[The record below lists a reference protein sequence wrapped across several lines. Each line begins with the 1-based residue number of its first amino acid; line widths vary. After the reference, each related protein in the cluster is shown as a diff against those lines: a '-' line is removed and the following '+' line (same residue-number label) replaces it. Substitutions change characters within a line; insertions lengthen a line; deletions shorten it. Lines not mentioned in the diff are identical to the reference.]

1 MGNGNCK
8 NCNKCKCDNCDVG
21 DKNLTNNIIDKKL
34 EIIKND
40 SYESFESEINKDN
53 VEENN
58 ENKAVQVSKN
68 IENEKNTTNNNQE
81 IITDNKKDK
90 EKIEIDNN
98 NSINVNE
105 KNDTINNINIIYND
119 KDKDKDKENKK
130 EEHDENNINNN
141 TNDKKL
147 KSNEKNKIND
157 DQVKK
162 VKKNDILENINQNFV
177 SYKKLDFLDANEE
190 EKKSIEEKHKIIKT
204 RNNIEEFEIINNDLV
219 YISNK
224 NKNIEDN
231 IDIEYNVDSHLKANG
246 DNTIDTKDI
255 KEENKNIFNA
265 NKYIKIYNIIPKNK
279 ISKLDD
285 NAIVCNSILEK
296 IIKIP
301 SKNKIV
307 YNERFCV
314 LTKKTFSYYKS
325 KESYL
330 NLSKPLLLIDLK
342 NIKKVE
348 RTILDD
354 SSYYFGLICNIN
366 DDTKMFI
373 DKINTFINIGENNTE
388 EFLLGFRSKNK
399 DLIIKWIVI
408 LNYLVENNQ
417 INNQ

>member
-8 NCNKCKCDNCDVG
+8 KCNKCKCDNCDVG
-21 DKNLTNNIIDKKL
+21 DKNLANNFIDKKL

-40 SYESFESEINKDN
+40 SYESFESVINKDN
-53 VEENN
+53 PEENN
-58 ENKAVQVSKN
+58 ENKTIQVSKN
-68 IENEKNTTNNNQE
+68 LENEKNTTNNNQE

-90 EKIEIDNN
+90 EKLEIDNN
-98 NSINVNE
+98 NSININE

-119 KDKDKDKENKK
+119 KDKDKDKEN
-130 EEHDENNINNN
+130 DENNINNN
-141 TNDKKL
+141 ANKNKL
-147 KSNEKNKIND
+147 KYDEKENFD
-157 DQVKK
+157 DEQVKK
-162 VKKNDILENINQNFV
+162 KKKNDILEDINKNFK
-177 SYKKLDFLDANEE
+177 SYEKLDFIDVNEE
-190 EKKSIEEKHKIIKT
+190 EKENLETKNKINKT

-231 IDIEYNVDSHLKANG
+231 IDIEYNVDSHLKANC
-246 DNTIDTKDI
+246 DNTIDTKEN
-255 KEENKNIFNA
+255 KEENKNIFIT
-265 NKYIKIYNIIPKNK
+265 NKYINIYNIIPKNK

-348 RTILDD
+348 QTILDD

-417 INNQ
+417 IKNQ

>member
-8 NCNKCKCDNCDVG
+8 KCNKCKCNNCDVG
-21 DKNLTNNIIDKKL
+21 DKNLTNNLIDKKL

-53 VEENN
+53 AEENN
-58 ENKAVQVSKN
+58 ENKTVQVSKN

-90 EKIEIDNN
+90 DKLEQDNN
-98 NSINVNE
+98 NSININE

-119 KDKDKDKENKK
+119 KDKEKNKENKK
-130 EEHDENNINNN
+130 EENDENNINSNANN
-141 TNDKKL
+141 NKL
-147 KSNEKNKIND
+147 ISDEKENLND

-162 VKKNDILENINQNFV
+162 VKKNDILENINKNFI
-177 SYKKLDFLDANEE
+177 SYKKLDFVDVNEE
-190 EKKSIEEKHKIIKT
+190 EKENIKEKNKINKT

-231 IDIEYNVDSHLKANG
+231 IDIEYNVDSHLKANC
-246 DNTIDTKDI
+246 DNTIDTKEN
-255 KEENKNIFNA
+255 KEENKNIFNP
-265 NKYIKIYNIIPKNK
+265 NKYINIYKIIPKNK

-285 NAIVCNSILEK
+285 DAIICNSILEK

-301 SKNKIV
+301 SKNKII

-314 LTKKTFSYYKS
+314 LTKKTFAYYKS

-348 RTILDD
+348 QTILDD
-354 SSYYFGLICNIN
+354 TSYYFGLICNIN
-366 DDTKMFI
+366 DDTKMYI
-373 DKINTFINIGENNTE
+373 DKINTFINIGENNME

-408 LNYLVENNQ
+408 LNYLVENYE
-417 INNQ
+417 NNQ

>member
-8 NCNKCKCDNCDVG
+8 KCNKCKCDNCDMG
-21 DKNLTNNIIDKKL
+21 DKNLTNNLIDKKL

-40 SYESFESEINKDN
+40 SYESFESVINKDN
-53 VEENN
+53 PEENN
-58 ENKAVQVSKN
+58 ENKTIQVSKN
-68 IENEKNTTNNNQE
+68 LENEKNTTNNNQE

-90 EKIEIDNN
+90 EKLEIDNN
-98 NSINVNE
+98 NSININE

-119 KDKDKDKENKK
+119 KDKDKDKEN
-130 EEHDENNINNN
+130 DENNINNN
-141 TNDKKL
+141 ANKNKL
-147 KSNEKNKIND
+147 KYDEKENMD
-157 DQVKK
+157 DEQVKK
-162 VKKNDILENINQNFV
+162 KKKNDILEDINKNFK
-177 SYKKLDFLDANEE
+177 SYEKLDFIDVNEE
-190 EKKSIEEKHKIIKT
+190 EKENLETKNKINKT

-231 IDIEYNVDSHLKANG
+231 IDIEYNVDSHLKANC
-246 DNTIDTKDI
+246 DNTIDTKEN
-255 KEENKNIFNA
+255 KEENKNIFIT
-265 NKYIKIYNIIPKNK
+265 NKYINIYNIIPKNK

-314 LTKKTFSYYKS
+314 LTKKTFS
-325 KESYL
+325 
-330 NLSKPLLLIDLK
+330 LSKPLLLIDLK

-348 RTILDD
+348 QTILDD

-373 DKINTFINIGENNTE
+373 DKINTFINIGENNAE

-399 DLIIKWIVI
+399 DLIIKWIII

>member
-1 MGNGNCK
+1 M
-8 NCNKCKCDNCDVG
+8 G
-21 DKNLTNNIIDKKL
+21 DKNLTNNLIDKKL

-40 SYESFESEINKDN
+40 SYESFESVINKDN
-53 VEENN
+53 PEENN
-58 ENKAVQVSKN
+58 ENKTIQVSKN
-68 IENEKNTTNNNQE
+68 LENEKNTTNNNQE

-90 EKIEIDNN
+90 EKLEIDNN
-98 NSINVNE
+98 NSININE

-119 KDKDKDKENKK
+119 KDKDKDKEN
-130 EEHDENNINNN
+130 DENNINNN
-141 TNDKKL
+141 ANKNKL
-147 KSNEKNKIND
+147 KYDEKENMD
-157 DQVKK
+157 DEQVKK
-162 VKKNDILENINQNFV
+162 KKKNDILEDINKNFK
-177 SYKKLDFLDANEE
+177 SYEKLDFIDVNEE
-190 EKKSIEEKHKIIKT
+190 EKENLETKNKINKT

-231 IDIEYNVDSHLKANG
+231 IDIEYNVDSHLKANC
-246 DNTIDTKDI
+246 DNTIDTKEN
-255 KEENKNIFNA
+255 KEENKNIFIK
-265 NKYIKIYNIIPKNK
+265 NKYINIYNIIPKNK

-348 RTILDD
+348 QTILDD

-373 DKINTFINIGENNTE
+373 DKINTFINIGENNAE

-399 DLIIKWIVI
+399 DLIIKWIII

>member
-8 NCNKCKCDNCDVG
+8 KCNKCKCDNCDMG
-21 DKNLTNNIIDKKL
+21 DKNLTNNLIDKKL

-53 VEENN
+53 PEENN
-58 ENKAVQVSKN
+58 ENKVVQVSKN

-90 EKIEIDNN
+90 EKLEIDNS

-119 KDKDKDKENKK
+119 KDKDKDKDIENKK
-130 EEHDENNINNN
+130 EENYENNINNN
-141 TNDKKL
+141 SNNN
-147 KSNEKNKIND
+147 NEKENMNEK
-157 DQVKK
+157 QLKK
-162 VKKNDILENINQNFV
+162 KKKNDILENINKNFE
-177 SYKKLDFLDANEE
+177 SYKKLDFDVNEDEKENME
-190 EKKSIEEKHKIIKT
+190 EKNKIIKT
-204 RNNIEEFEIINNDLV
+204 RNNLEEFEIINNDLV

-231 IDIEYNVDSHLKANG
+231 IDIEYNVDTHLKANC
-246 DNTIDTKDI
+246 DNTIDTKEN
-255 KEENKNIFNA
+255 KEENKNIVNA
-265 NKYIKIYNIIPKNK
+265 NKCINIYNIIPKNK
-279 ISKLDD
+279 ILNLDD
-285 NAIVCNSILEK
+285 NAIVCNGILEK

-330 NLSKPLLLIDLK
+330 NLNKPLLLIDLK

-348 RTILDD
+348 QTILDD
-354 SSYYFGLICNIN
+354 TSYYFGLICNIN

-417 INNQ
+417 IKNQ

>member
-1 MGNGNCK
+1 M
-8 NCNKCKCDNCDVG
+8 G
-21 DKNLTNNIIDKKL
+21 DKNLTNNLIDKKL

-40 SYESFESEINKDN
+40 SYESFESVINKDN
-53 VEENN
+53 PEENN
-58 ENKAVQVSKN
+58 ENKTIQVSKN
-68 IENEKNTTNNNQE
+68 LENEKNTTNNNQE

-90 EKIEIDNN
+90 EKLEIDNN
-98 NSINVNE
+98 NSININE

-119 KDKDKDKENKK
+119 KDKDKDKDKENKN
-130 EEHDENNINNN
+130 DENNINNN
-141 TNDKKL
+141 ANKNKL
-147 KSNEKNKIND
+147 KYDEKENMD
-157 DQVKK
+157 DEQVKK
-162 VKKNDILENINQNFV
+162 KKKNDILEDINKNFK
-177 SYKKLDFLDANEE
+177 SYEKLDFIDVNEE
-190 EKKSIEEKHKIIKT
+190 EKENLETKNKINKT

-231 IDIEYNVDSHLKANG
+231 IDIEYNVDGHLKANG
-246 DNTIDTKDI
+246 DNTIDTKEN
-255 KEENKNIFNA
+255 KEENKNIFIT
-265 NKYIKIYNIIPKNK
+265 NKYINIYNIIPKNK

-348 RTILDD
+348 QTILDD

>member
-8 NCNKCKCDNCDVG
+8 KCNKCKCNNCDVG
-21 DKNLTNNIIDKKL
+21 DKNLTNNLIDKKL

-53 VEENN
+53 AEENN
-58 ENKAVQVSKN
+58 ENKTVQVSKN

-90 EKIEIDNN
+90 DKLEQDNN
-98 NSINVNE
+98 NSININE

-119 KDKDKDKENKK
+119 KDKEKNKENKK
-130 EEHDENNINNN
+130 EENDENNINSNANN
-141 TNDKKL
+141 NKL
-147 KSNEKNKIND
+147 ISDEKENLND

-162 VKKNDILENINQNFV
+162 VKKNDILENINKNFI
-177 SYKKLDFLDANEE
+177 SYKKLDFVDVNEE
-190 EKKSIEEKHKIIKT
+190 EKENIEEKNKISKT

-231 IDIEYNVDSHLKANG
+231 IDIEYNVDSHLKANC
-246 DNTIDTKDI
+246 DNTIDTKEN
-255 KEENKNIFNA
+255 KEENKNILNP
-265 NKYIKIYNIIPKNK
+265 NKYINIYKIIPKNK

-285 NAIVCNSILEK
+285 DAIVCNSILEK

-301 SKNKIV
+301 SKNKII

-314 LTKKTFSYYKS
+314 LTKKTFAYYKS

-348 RTILDD
+348 QTILDD
-354 SSYYFGLICNIN
+354 TSYYFGLICNIN
-366 DDTKMFI
+366 DDTKMYI
-373 DKINTFINIGENNTE
+373 DKINTFINIGENNME

-408 LNYLVENNQ
+408 LNYLVENYE
-417 INNQ
+417 NNQ

>member
-8 NCNKCKCDNCDVG
+8 KCNKCKCDNCDMG
-21 DKNLTNNIIDKKL
+21 DKNLTNNLIDKKL

-40 SYESFESEINKDN
+40 SYESFESVINKDN
-53 VEENN
+53 PEENN
-58 ENKAVQVSKN
+58 ENKTIQVSKN
-68 IENEKNTTNNNQE
+68 LENEKNTTNNNQE

-90 EKIEIDNN
+90 EKLEIDNN
-98 NSINVNE
+98 NSININE

-119 KDKDKDKENKK
+119 KDKDKDKEN
-130 EEHDENNINNN
+130 DENNINNN
-141 TNDKKL
+141 ANKNKL
-147 KSNEKNKIND
+147 KYDEKENMD
-157 DQVKK
+157 DEQVKK
-162 VKKNDILENINQNFV
+162 KKKNDILEDINKNFK
-177 SYKKLDFLDANEE
+177 SYEKLDFIDVNEE
-190 EKKSIEEKHKIIKT
+190 EKENLETKNKINKT

-231 IDIEYNVDSHLKANG
+231 IDIEYNVDSHFKANC
-246 DNTIDTKDI
+246 DNTIDTKEN
-255 KEENKNIFNA
+255 KEENKNIFIT
-265 NKYIKIYNIIPKNK
+265 NKYINIYNIIPKNK

-348 RTILDD
+348 QTILDD

-373 DKINTFINIGENNTE
+373 DKINTFINIGENNAE

-399 DLIIKWIVI
+399 DLIIKWIII

>member
-8 NCNKCKCDNCDVG
+8 KWNKCKCDNCDMG
-21 DKNLTNNIIDKKL
+21 DKNLTNNLIDKKL

-53 VEENN
+53 PEENN
-58 ENKAVQVSKN
+58 ENKAIQVSKN

-90 EKIEIDNN
+90 EKLEIDNN

-105 KNDTINNINIIYND
+105 KNDTINIINIIYND
-119 KDKDKDKENKK
+119 KDKDKGKDIENKK
-130 EEHDENNINNN
+130 EENYENNINNN
-141 TNDKKL
+141 SNNN
-147 KSNEKNKIND
+147 NEKENMND
-157 DQVKK
+157 DQLKK
-162 VKKNDILENINQNFV
+162 KKKNDILENINKNFE
-177 SYKKLDFLDANEE
+177 SYKKLDFDVNEDEKENME
-190 EKKSIEEKHKIIKT
+190 EKNKISKT
-204 RNNIEEFEIINNDLV
+204 RNNLEEFEIINNDLV

-231 IDIEYNVDSHLKANG
+231 IDIEYNVDTHLKDNC
-246 DNTIDTKDI
+246 DNTIDTKEN
-255 KEENKNIFNA
+255 KEENKNVVNA
-265 NKYIKIYNIIPKNK
+265 NKCINIYNIIPKNK
-279 ISKLDD
+279 ILNLDD

-330 NLSKPLLLIDLK
+330 NLNKPLLLIDLK

-348 RTILDD
+348 QTILDD
-354 SSYYFGLICNIN
+354 TSYYFGLICNIN

-417 INNQ
+417 IKNQ

>member
-8 NCNKCKCDNCDVG
+8 KCNKCKCDNCDMG
-21 DKNLTNNIIDKKL
+21 DKNLTNNLIDKKM

-40 SYESFESEINKDN
+40 SYESFESEIHKDN
-53 VEENN
+53 AEENN
-58 ENKAVQVSKN
+58 ENKAIQVSKN

-90 EKIEIDNN
+90 EKLEIDNN
-98 NSINVNE
+98 NSININE

-119 KDKDKDKENKK
+119 KDKNKENKK
-130 EEHDENNINNN
+130 EENDENNINNN
-141 TNDKKL
+141 TKNNEL
-147 KSNEKNKIND
+147 KSDEKNNMND
-157 DQVKK
+157 EQVKK
-162 VKKNDILENINQNFV
+162 LKKNDILEDINQNFV

-190 EKKSIEEKHKIIKT
+190 EKEKFEEKNKINKT

-231 IDIEYNVDSHLKANG
+231 IDIEYNVDNHLKANY
-246 DNTIDTKDI
+246 DNSIDTKEN

-330 NLSKPLLLIDLK
+330 NLNKPLLLIDLK

-348 RTILDD
+348 QTILDD
-354 SSYYFGLICNIN
+354 TSYYFGLICNIN

-408 LNYLVENNQ
+408 LNYLVENNH
-417 INNQ
+417 INSQ

>member
-1 MGNGNCK
+1 M
-8 NCNKCKCDNCDVG
+8 G
-21 DKNLTNNIIDKKL
+21 DKNLTNNLIDKKL

-40 SYESFESEINKDN
+40 SYESFESVINKDN
-53 VEENN
+53 PEENN
-58 ENKAVQVSKN
+58 ENKTIQVSKN
-68 IENEKNTTNNNQE
+68 LENEKNTTNNNQE

-90 EKIEIDNN
+90 EKLEIDNN
-98 NSINVNE
+98 NSININE
-105 KNDTINNINIIYND
+105 KNDTINNINIIYNE
-119 KDKDKDKENKK
+119 KDKDKDKEN
-130 EEHDENNINNN
+130 DENNINNN
-141 TNDKKL
+141 ANKNKL
-147 KSNEKNKIND
+147 KYDEKENMD
-157 DQVKK
+157 DEQVKK
-162 VKKNDILENINQNFV
+162 KKKNDILEDINKNFK
-177 SYKKLDFLDANEE
+177 SYEKLDFIDVNEE
-190 EKKSIEEKHKIIKT
+190 EKENLETKNKINKT

-231 IDIEYNVDSHLKANG
+231 IDIEYNVDSHLKANC
-246 DNTIDTKDI
+246 DNTIDTKEN
-255 KEENKNIFNA
+255 KEENKNIFNT
-265 NKYIKIYNIIPKNK
+265 NKYINIYNIIPKNK

-348 RTILDD
+348 QTILDD

-373 DKINTFINIGENNTE
+373 DKINTFINIGENNAE

-399 DLIIKWIVI
+399 DLIIKWIII

>member
-1 MGNGNCK
+1 M
-8 NCNKCKCDNCDVG
+8 G
-21 DKNLTNNIIDKKL
+21 DKNLTNNLIDKKL

-40 SYESFESEINKDN
+40 SYESFESVINKDN
-53 VEENN
+53 PEENN
-58 ENKAVQVSKN
+58 ENKTIQVSKN
-68 IENEKNTTNNNQE
+68 LENEKNTTNNNQE

-90 EKIEIDNN
+90 EKLEIDNN
-98 NSINVNE
+98 NSININE

-119 KDKDKDKENKK
+119 KDKDKDKEN
-130 EEHDENNINNN
+130 DENNINNN
-141 TNDKKL
+141 ANNNKL
-147 KSNEKNKIND
+147 KHDEKENMD
-157 DQVKK
+157 DEQVKK
-162 VKKNDILENINQNFV
+162 KKKNDILEDINKNFK
-177 SYKKLDFLDANEE
+177 SYEKLDFIDVNEE
-190 EKKSIEEKHKIIKT
+190 EKENLETKNKINKT

-231 IDIEYNVDSHLKANG
+231 IDIEYNVDSHLKANC
-246 DNTIDTKDI
+246 DNTIDTKEN
-255 KEENKNIFNA
+255 KEENKNIFIT
-265 NKYIKIYNIIPKNK
+265 NKYINIYNIIPKNK

-348 RTILDD
+348 QTILDD

-373 DKINTFINIGENNTE
+373 DKINTFINIGENNAE

-399 DLIIKWIVI
+399 DLIIKWIII

>member
-8 NCNKCKCDNCDVG
+8 KCNKCKCDNCDMG
-21 DKNLTNNIIDKKL
+21 DKNLTNNLIDKKL

-40 SYESFESEINKDN
+40 SYESFESVINKDN
-53 VEENN
+53 PEENN
-58 ENKAVQVSKN
+58 ENKTIQVSKN
-68 IENEKNTTNNNQE
+68 LENEKNTTNNNQE

-90 EKIEIDNN
+90 EKLEIDNN

-119 KDKDKDKENKK
+119 KDKDKDKEN
-130 EEHDENNINNN
+130 DENNINNN
-141 TNDKKL
+141 ANKNKL
-147 KSNEKNKIND
+147 KYDEKENMD
-157 DQVKK
+157 DEQVKK
-162 VKKNDILENINQNFV
+162 KKKNDILEDINKNFK
-177 SYKKLDFLDANEE
+177 SYEKLDFIDVNEE
-190 EKKSIEEKHKIIKT
+190 EKENLETKNKINKT

-231 IDIEYNVDSHLKANG
+231 IDIEYNVDSHLKANC
-246 DNTIDTKDI
+246 DNTIDTKEN
-255 KEENKNIFNA
+255 KEENKNIFIT
-265 NKYIKIYNIIPKNK
+265 NKYINIYNIIPKNK

-330 NLSKPLLLIDLK
+330 NLSRPLLLIDLK

-348 RTILDD
+348 QTILDD

-373 DKINTFINIGENNTE
+373 DKINTFINIGENNAE

-399 DLIIKWIVI
+399 DLIIKWIII

>member
-8 NCNKCKCDNCDVG
+8 KCNKCKCDNCDMG
-21 DKNLTNNIIDKKL
+21 DKNLTNNLIDKKL

-40 SYESFESEINKDN
+40 SYESFESVINKDN
-53 VEENN
+53 PEENN
-58 ENKAVQVSKN
+58 ENKTIQVSKN
-68 IENEKNTTNNNQE
+68 LENEKNTTNNNQE

-90 EKIEIDNN
+90 EKLEIDNN
-98 NSINVNE
+98 NSININE

-119 KDKDKDKENKK
+119 KDKDKDKEN
-130 EEHDENNINNN
+130 DENNINNN
-141 TNDKKL
+141 ANNNKL
-147 KSNEKNKIND
+147 KHDEKENMD
-157 DQVKK
+157 DEQVKK
-162 VKKNDILENINQNFV
+162 KKKNDILEDINKNFK
-177 SYKKLDFLDANEE
+177 SYEKLDFIDVNEE
-190 EKKSIEEKHKIIKT
+190 EKENLETKNKINKT

-231 IDIEYNVDSHLKANG
+231 IDIEYNVDSHLKANC
-246 DNTIDTKDI
+246 DNTIDTKEN
-255 KEENKNIFNA
+255 KEENKNIFIT
-265 NKYIKIYNIIPKNK
+265 NKYINIYNIIPKNK

-348 RTILDD
+348 QTILDD

-366 DDTKMFI
+366 DDTKMLI
-373 DKINTFINIGENNTE
+373 DKINTFINIGENNAE

-399 DLIIKWIVI
+399 DLIIKWIII

>member
-8 NCNKCKCDNCDVG
+8 KCNKCKCDNCDMG
-21 DKNLTNNIIDKKL
+21 DKNLTNNLIDKKL

-40 SYESFESEINKDN
+40 SYESFESVINKDN
-53 VEENN
+53 PEENN
-58 ENKAVQVSKN
+58 ENKTIQVSKN
-68 IENEKNTTNNNQE
+68 LENEKNTTNNNQE

-90 EKIEIDNN
+90 EKLEIDNN
-98 NSINVNE
+98 NSININE

-119 KDKDKDKENKK
+119 KDKDKDKEN
-130 EEHDENNINNN
+130 DENNINNN
-141 TNDKKL
+141 ANKNKL
-147 KSNEKNKIND
+147 KYDEKENMD
-157 DQVKK
+157 DEQVKK
-162 VKKNDILENINQNFV
+162 KKKNDILEDINKNFK
-177 SYKKLDFLDANEE
+177 SYEKLDFIDVNEE
-190 EKKSIEEKHKIIKT
+190 EKENLETKNKINKT

-231 IDIEYNVDSHLKANG
+231 IDIEYNVDSHLKANC
-246 DNTIDTKDI
+246 DNTIDTKEN
-255 KEENKNIFNA
+255 KEENKNIFIT
-265 NKYIKIYNIIPKNK
+265 NKYINIYNIIPKNK

-348 RTILDD
+348 QTILDD

-373 DKINTFINIGENNTE
+373 DKINTFINIGENNAE

-399 DLIIKWIVI
+399 DLIIKWIII

>member
-1 MGNGNCK
+1 M
-8 NCNKCKCDNCDVG
+8 G
-21 DKNLTNNIIDKKL
+21 DKNLTNNLIDKKL

-40 SYESFESEINKDN
+40 SYESFESVINKDN
-53 VEENN
+53 PEENN
-58 ENKAVQVSKN
+58 ENKTIQVSKN
-68 IENEKNTTNNNQE
+68 LENEKNTTNNNQE

-90 EKIEIDNN
+90 EKLEIDNN
-98 NSINVNE
+98 NSININE

-119 KDKDKDKENKK
+119 KDKDKDKEN
-130 EEHDENNINNN
+130 DENNINNN
-141 TNDKKL
+141 ANNNKL
-147 KSNEKNKIND
+147 KHDEKENMD
-157 DQVKK
+157 DEQVKK
-162 VKKNDILENINQNFV
+162 KKKNDILEDINKNFK
-177 SYKKLDFLDANEE
+177 SYEKLDFIDVNEE
-190 EKKSIEEKHKIIKT
+190 EKENLETKNKINKT

-231 IDIEYNVDSHLKANG
+231 IDIEYNVDSHLKANC
-246 DNTIDTKDI
+246 DNTIDTKEN
-255 KEENKNIFNA
+255 KEENKNIFIT
-265 NKYIKIYNIIPKNK
+265 NKYINIYNIIPKNK

-314 LTKKTFSYYKS
+314 LTKKTFSDYKS

-348 RTILDD
+348 QTILDD

-373 DKINTFINIGENNTE
+373 DKINTFINIGENNAE

-399 DLIIKWIVI
+399 DLIIKWIII

>member
-8 NCNKCKCDNCDVG
+8 KCNKCKCDNCDMG
-21 DKNLTNNIIDKKL
+21 DKNLTNNLIDKKL

-40 SYESFESEINKDN
+40 SYESFESVINKDN
-53 VEENN
+53 PEENN
-58 ENKAVQVSKN
+58 ENKTIQVSKN
-68 IENEKNTTNNNQE
+68 LENEKNTTNNNQE

-90 EKIEIDNN
+90 EKLEIDNN
-98 NSINVNE
+98 NSININE

-119 KDKDKDKENKK
+119 KDKDKDKEN
-130 EEHDENNINNN
+130 DENNINNN
-141 TNDKKL
+141 ANKNKL
-147 KSNEKNKIND
+147 KYDEKENMD
-157 DQVKK
+157 DQQVKK
-162 VKKNDILENINQNFV
+162 KKKNDILEDINKNFK
-177 SYKKLDFLDANEE
+177 SYEKLDFIDVNEE
-190 EKKSIEEKHKIIKT
+190 EKENLETKNKINKT

-231 IDIEYNVDSHLKANG
+231 IDIEYNVDSHLKANC
-246 DNTIDTKDI
+246 DNTIDTKEN
-255 KEENKNIFNA
+255 KEENKNIFNT
-265 NKYIKIYNIIPKNK
+265 NKYINIYNIIPKNK

-348 RTILDD
+348 QTILDD

-373 DKINTFINIGENNTE
+373 DKINTFINIGENNAE

-399 DLIIKWIVI
+399 DLIIKWIII

>member
-1 MGNGNCK
+1 MD
-8 NCNKCKCDNCDVG
+8 DN
-21 DKNLTNNIIDKKL
+21 NLTNNLINKKM

-40 SYESFESEINKDN
+40 SYESFESEIHKDN
-53 VEENN
+53 AEENN
-58 ENKAVQVSKN
+58 ENKAIQVSKN

-90 EKIEIDNN
+90 EKLEIDNN
-98 NSINVNE
+98 NSININE

-119 KDKDKDKENKK
+119 KDKNKENKK
-130 EEHDENNINNN
+130 EENDENNINNN
-141 TNDKKL
+141 TKNNEL
-147 KSNEKNKIND
+147 KSDEKNNMND
-157 DQVKK
+157 EQVKK
-162 VKKNDILENINQNFV
+162 LKKNDILEDINQNFV

-190 EKKSIEEKHKIIKT
+190 EKEKFEEKNKINKT

-231 IDIEYNVDSHLKANG
+231 IDIEYNVDNHLKANY
-246 DNTIDTKDI
+246 DNSIDTKEN

-330 NLSKPLLLIDLK
+330 NLNKPLLLIDLK

-348 RTILDD
+348 QTILDD
-354 SSYYFGLICNIN
+354 TSYYFGLICNIN

-399 DLIIKWIVI
+399 DLIIKWIII

>member
-8 NCNKCKCDNCDVG
+8 KCNKCKCDNCDMG
-21 DKNLTNNIIDKKL
+21 DKNLTNNLIDKKL

-40 SYESFESEINKDN
+40 SYESFESVINKDN
-53 VEENN
+53 PEENN
-58 ENKAVQVSKN
+58 ENKTIQVSKN
-68 IENEKNTTNNNQE
+68 LENEKNTTNNNQE

-90 EKIEIDNN
+90 EKLEIDNN
-98 NSINVNE
+98 NSININE

-119 KDKDKDKENKK
+119 KDKDKDKEN
-130 EEHDENNINNN
+130 DENNINNN
-141 TNDKKL
+141 ANKNKL
-147 KSNEKNKIND
+147 KYDEKENMD
-157 DQVKK
+157 DEQVKK
-162 VKKNDILENINQNFV
+162 KKKNDILEDINKNFK
-177 SYKKLDFLDANEE
+177 SYEKLDFIDVNEE
-190 EKKSIEEKHKIIKT
+190 EKENLETKNKINKT

-231 IDIEYNVDSHLKANG
+231 IDIEYNVDSHLKANC
-246 DNTIDTKDI
+246 DNTIDTKEN
-255 KEENKNIFNA
+255 KEENKNIFIT
-265 NKYIKIYNIIPKNK
+265 NKYINIYNIIPKNK

-348 RTILDD
+348 QTILDD

-373 DKINTFINIGENNTE
+373 DKINTFINIGENNAE

-408 LNYLVENNQ
+408 LNYLVENNH
-417 INNQ
+417 INSQ

>member
-8 NCNKCKCDNCDVG
+8 KCNKCKCDNCDMA
-21 DKNLTNNIIDKKL
+21 DNNLTNNLIDKKL

-40 SYESFESEINKDN
+40 SYESFESVINKDN
-53 VEENN
+53 PEENN
-58 ENKAVQVSKN
+58 ENKTIQVSKN
-68 IENEKNTTNNNQE
+68 LENEKNTTNNNQE

-90 EKIEIDNN
+90 EKLEIDNN
-98 NSINVNE
+98 NSININE

-119 KDKDKDKENKK
+119 KDKDKDKEN
-130 EEHDENNINNN
+130 DENNINNN
-141 TNDKKL
+141 ANKNKL
-147 KSNEKNKIND
+147 KYDEKENMD
-157 DQVKK
+157 DEQVKK
-162 VKKNDILENINQNFV
+162 KKKNDILEDINKNFK
-177 SYKKLDFLDANEE
+177 SYEKLDFIDVNEE
-190 EKKSIEEKHKIIKT
+190 EKENLETKNKINKT

-231 IDIEYNVDSHLKANG
+231 IDIEYNVDSHLKANC
-246 DNTIDTKDI
+246 DNTIDTKEN
-255 KEENKNIFNA
+255 KEENKNIFIT
-265 NKYIKIYNIIPKNK
+265 NKYINIYNIIPKNK

-348 RTILDD
+348 QTILDD

-373 DKINTFINIGENNTE
+373 DKINTFINIGENNAE

-399 DLIIKWIVI
+399 DLIIKWIII

>member
-1 MGNGNCK
+1 M
-8 NCNKCKCDNCDVG
+8 
-21 DKNLTNNIIDKKL
+21 
-34 EIIKND
+34 ND
-40 SYESFESEINKDN
+40 E
-53 VEENN
+53 
-58 ENKAVQVSKN
+58 
-68 IENEKNTTNNNQE
+68 
-81 IITDNKKDK
+81 
-90 EKIEIDNN
+90 
-98 NSINVNE
+98 
-105 KNDTINNINIIYND
+105 
-119 KDKDKDKENKK
+119 
-130 EEHDENNINNN
+130 
-141 TNDKKL
+141 
-147 KSNEKNKIND
+147 
-157 DQVKK
+157 QVKK
-162 VKKNDILENINQNFV
+162 LKKNDILEDINQNFV

-190 EKKSIEEKHKIIKT
+190 EKEKFEEKNKINKT

-231 IDIEYNVDSHLKANG
+231 IDIEYNVDSHLKANC
-246 DNTIDTKDI
+246 DNTIDTKEN
-255 KEENKNIFNA
+255 KEENKNIFIT
-265 NKYIKIYNIIPKNK
+265 NKYINIYNIIPKNK

-348 RTILDD
+348 QTILDD

-373 DKINTFINIGENNTE
+373 DKINTFINIGENNAE

-399 DLIIKWIVI
+399 DLIIKWIII
-408 LNYLVENNQ
+408 LNYLVENNH
-417 INNQ
+417 INSQ

>member
-1 MGNGNCK
+1 M
-8 NCNKCKCDNCDVG
+8 G
-21 DKNLTNNIIDKKL
+21 DKNLTNNLIDKKL

-40 SYESFESEINKDN
+40 SYESFESVINKDN
-53 VEENN
+53 PEENN
-58 ENKAVQVSKN
+58 ENKTIQVSKN
-68 IENEKNTTNNNQE
+68 LENEKNTTNNNQE

-90 EKIEIDNN
+90 EKLEIDNN
-98 NSINVNE
+98 NSININE

-119 KDKDKDKENKK
+119 KDKDKDKEN
-130 EEHDENNINNN
+130 DENNINNN
-141 TNDKKL
+141 ANKNKL
-147 KSNEKNKIND
+147 KYDEKENMD
-157 DQVKK
+157 DEQVKK
-162 VKKNDILENINQNFV
+162 KKKNDILEDINKNFK
-177 SYKKLDFLDANEE
+177 SYEKLDFIDVNEE
-190 EKKSIEEKHKIIKT
+190 EKENLETKNKINKT

-231 IDIEYNVDSHLKANG
+231 IDIEYNVDSHLKANC
-246 DNTIDTKDI
+246 DNTIDTKEN
-255 KEENKNIFNA
+255 KEENKNIFIT
-265 NKYIKIYNIIPKNK
+265 NKYINIYNIIPKNK

-348 RTILDD
+348 QTILDD
-354 SSYYFGLICNIN
+354 TSYYFGLICNIN

-408 LNYLVENNQ
+408 LNYLVESNQ
-417 INNQ
+417 IKNQ

>member
-1 MGNGNCK
+1 M
-8 NCNKCKCDNCDVG
+8 G
-21 DKNLTNNIIDKKL
+21 DKNLTNNLIDKKL

-40 SYESFESEINKDN
+40 SYESFESVINKDN
-53 VEENN
+53 PEENN
-58 ENKAVQVSKN
+58 ENKTIQVSKN
-68 IENEKNTTNNNQE
+68 LENEKNTTNNNQE

-90 EKIEIDNN
+90 EKLEIDNN
-98 NSINVNE
+98 NSININE

-119 KDKDKDKENKK
+119 KDKDKDKEN
-130 EEHDENNINNN
+130 DENNINNN
-141 TNDKKL
+141 ANNNKL
-147 KSNEKNKIND
+147 KHDEKENMD
-157 DQVKK
+157 DEQVKK
-162 VKKNDILENINQNFV
+162 KKKNDILEDINKNFK
-177 SYKKLDFLDANEE
+177 SYEKLDFIDVNEE
-190 EKKSIEEKHKIIKT
+190 EKENLEAKSKINKT

-231 IDIEYNVDSHLKANG
+231 IDIEYNVDSHLKANC
-246 DNTIDTKDI
+246 DNTIDTKEN
-255 KEENKNIFNA
+255 KEENKNIFIT
-265 NKYIKIYNIIPKNK
+265 NKYINIYNIIPKNK

-348 RTILDD
+348 QTILDD

-373 DKINTFINIGENNTE
+373 DKINTFINIGENNAE

-399 DLIIKWIVI
+399 DLIIKWIII

>member
-8 NCNKCKCDNCDVG
+8 KCNKCKCNNCDVG
-21 DKNLTNNIIDKKL
+21 DKNLTNNLIDKKL

-53 VEENN
+53 AEENN
-58 ENKAVQVSKN
+58 ENKTVQVSKN

-90 EKIEIDNN
+90 DKLEKDNN
-98 NSINVNE
+98 NSININE

-119 KDKDKDKENKK
+119 KDKEKNKENKK
-130 EEHDENNINNN
+130 EENDQNNINSNANN
-141 TNDKKL
+141 NKL
-147 KSNEKNKIND
+147 ISDEKENLND

-162 VKKNDILENINQNFV
+162 VKKNDILENINKNFI
-177 SYKKLDFLDANEE
+177 SYKKLDFVDVNEE
-190 EKKSIEEKHKIIKT
+190 EKENIEEKNKISKT

-231 IDIEYNVDSHLKANG
+231 IDIEYNVDSHLKANC
-246 DNTIDTKDI
+246 DNTIDTKEN
-255 KEENKNIFNA
+255 KEENKNILNP
-265 NKYIKIYNIIPKNK
+265 NKYINIYKIIPKNK

-285 NAIVCNSILEK
+285 DAIICNSILEK

-301 SKNKIV
+301 SKNKII

-314 LTKKTFSYYKS
+314 LTKKTFAYYKS

-348 RTILDD
+348 QTILDD
-354 SSYYFGLICNIN
+354 TSYYFGLICNIN
-366 DDTKMFI
+366 DDTKMYI
-373 DKINTFINIGENNTE
+373 DKINTFINIGENNME

-408 LNYLVENNQ
+408 LNYLVENYE
-417 INNQ
+417 NNQ

>member
-8 NCNKCKCDNCDVG
+8 KCNKCKCNNCDVG
-21 DKNLTNNIIDKKL
+21 DKNLTNNLIDKKL

-53 VEENN
+53 AEENN
-58 ENKAVQVSKN
+58 ENKTVQVSKN

-90 EKIEIDNN
+90 DKLEQDNN
-98 NSINVNE
+98 NSININE

-119 KDKDKDKENKK
+119 KDKEKNKENKK
-130 EEHDENNINNN
+130 EENDENNINSNANN
-141 TNDKKL
+141 NKL
-147 KSNEKNKIND
+147 ISDEKENLND

-162 VKKNDILENINQNFV
+162 VKKNDILENINKNFI
-177 SYKKLDFLDANEE
+177 SYKKLDFVDVNEE
-190 EKKSIEEKHKIIKT
+190 EKENIEEKNKISKT

-231 IDIEYNVDSHLKANG
+231 IDIEYNVDSHLKANC
-246 DNTIDTKDI
+246 DNTIDTKEN
-255 KEENKNIFNA
+255 KEENKNILNP
-265 NKYIKIYNIIPKNK
+265 NKYINIYRIIPKNK

-285 NAIVCNSILEK
+285 DAIICNSILEK

-301 SKNKIV
+301 SKNKII

-314 LTKKTFSYYKS
+314 LTKKTFAYYKS

-348 RTILDD
+348 QTILDD
-354 SSYYFGLICNIN
+354 TSYYFGLICNIN
-366 DDTKMFI
+366 DDTKMYI
-373 DKINTFINIGENNTE
+373 DKINTFINIGENNME

-408 LNYLVENNQ
+408 LNYLVENYE
-417 INNQ
+417 NNQ

>member
-1 MGNGNCK
+1 M
-8 NCNKCKCDNCDVG
+8 G
-21 DKNLTNNIIDKKL
+21 DKNLTNNLIDKKL

-40 SYESFESEINKDN
+40 SYESFESVINKDN
-53 VEENN
+53 PEENN
-58 ENKAVQVSKN
+58 ENKTIQVSKN
-68 IENEKNTTNNNQE
+68 LENEKNTTNNNQE

-90 EKIEIDNN
+90 EKLEIDNN
-98 NSINVNE
+98 NSININE

-119 KDKDKDKENKK
+119 KDKDKDKEN
-130 EEHDENNINNN
+130 DENNINNN
-141 TNDKKL
+141 ANNNKL
-147 KSNEKNKIND
+147 KHDEKENMD
-157 DQVKK
+157 DEQVKK
-162 VKKNDILENINQNFV
+162 KKKNDILEDINKNFK
-177 SYKKLDFLDANEE
+177 SYEKLDFIDVNEE
-190 EKKSIEEKHKIIKT
+190 EKENLETKNKINKT

-231 IDIEYNVDSHLKANG
+231 IDIEYNVDSHLKANC
-246 DNTIDTKDI
+246 DNTIDTKEN
-255 KEENKNIFNA
+255 KEENKNIFNT
-265 NKYIKIYNIIPKNK
+265 NKYINIYNIIPKNK

-285 NAIVCNSILEK
+285 HAIVCNSILEK

-348 RTILDD
+348 QTILDD

-373 DKINTFINIGENNTE
+373 DKINTFINIGENNAE

-399 DLIIKWIVI
+399 DLIIKWIII

>member
-8 NCNKCKCDNCDVG
+8 KCNKCKCDHCDVG
-21 DKNLTNNIIDKKL
+21 DKNLTNNFIDKKL

-81 IITDNKKDK
+81 IFTDNKKDK

-141 TNDKKL
+141 TNNKKL
-147 KSNEKNKIND
+147 KSNEKNKMND
-157 DQVKK
+157 DHVKK

-177 SYKKLDFLDANEE
+177 SYKKLDFLDGNEE
-190 EKKSIEEKHKIIKT
+190 EKKNLEEKNKIIKT

-224 NKNIEDN
+224 NKNLEDN

-246 DNTIDTKDI
+246 DNTIDTKEI
-255 KEENKNIFNA
+255 KEENKNIFNS
-265 NKYIKIYNIIPKNK
+265 NKYINLYNIIPKNK
-279 ISKLDD
+279 ILKLDD

-348 RTILDD
+348 QTILDD
-354 SSYYFGLICNIN
+354 TSYYFGLICNIN
-366 DDTKMFI
+366 DDTKMLI

-408 LNYLVENNQ
+408 LNFLVENNQ

>member
-1 MGNGNCK
+1 M
-8 NCNKCKCDNCDVG
+8 G
-21 DKNLTNNIIDKKL
+21 DKNLTNNLIDKKL

-40 SYESFESEINKDN
+40 SYESFESVINKDN
-53 VEENN
+53 PEENN
-58 ENKAVQVSKN
+58 ENKTIQVSKN
-68 IENEKNTTNNNQE
+68 LENEKNTTNNNQE

-90 EKIEIDNN
+90 EKLEIDNN
-98 NSINVNE
+98 NSININE

-119 KDKDKDKENKK
+119 KDKDKDKEN
-130 EEHDENNINNN
+130 DENNINNN
-141 TNDKKL
+141 ANNNKL
-147 KSNEKNKIND
+147 KHDEKENMD
-157 DQVKK
+157 DEQVKK
-162 VKKNDILENINQNFV
+162 KKKNDILEDINKNFK
-177 SYKKLDFLDANEE
+177 SYEKLDFIDVNEE
-190 EKKSIEEKHKIIKT
+190 EKENLETKNKINKT

-231 IDIEYNVDSHLKANG
+231 IDIEYNVDSHLKANC
-246 DNTIDTKDI
+246 DNTIDTKEN
-255 KEENKNIFNA
+255 KEENKNIFNT
-265 NKYIKIYNIIPKNK
+265 NKYINIYNIIPKNK

-348 RTILDD
+348 QTILDD

-373 DKINTFINIGENNTE
+373 DKINTFINIGENNAE

-399 DLIIKWIVI
+399 DLIIKWIII

>member
-1 MGNGNCK
+1 M
-8 NCNKCKCDNCDVG
+8 G
-21 DKNLTNNIIDKKL
+21 DKNLTNNLIDKKL

-40 SYESFESEINKDN
+40 SYESFESVINKDN
-53 VEENN
+53 PEENN
-58 ENKAVQVSKN
+58 ENKTIQVSKN
-68 IENEKNTTNNNQE
+68 LENEKNTTNNNQE

-90 EKIEIDNN
+90 EKLEIDNN
-98 NSINVNE
+98 NSININE

-119 KDKDKDKENKK
+119 KDKDKDKEN
-130 EEHDENNINNN
+130 DENNINNN
-141 TNDKKL
+141 ANKNKL
-147 KSNEKNKIND
+147 KYDEKENMD
-157 DQVKK
+157 DEQVKK
-162 VKKNDILENINQNFV
+162 KKKNDILEDINKNFK
-177 SYKKLDFLDANEE
+177 SYEKLDFIDVNEE
-190 EKKSIEEKHKIIKT
+190 EKENLETKNKINKT

-231 IDIEYNVDSHLKANG
+231 IDIEYNVDSHLKANC
-246 DNTIDTKDI
+246 DNTIDTKEN
-255 KEENKNIFNA
+255 KEENKNIFIT
-265 NKYIKIYNIIPKNK
+265 NKYINIYNIIPKNK

-348 RTILDD
+348 QTILDD

-373 DKINTFINIGENNTE
+373 DKINTFINIGENNAE

-399 DLIIKWIVI
+399 DLIIKWIII

>member
-8 NCNKCKCDNCDVG
+8 KCNKCKCNNCDVG
-21 DKNLTNNIIDKKL
+21 DKNLTNNLIDKKL

-53 VEENN
+53 AEENN
-58 ENKAVQVSKN
+58 ENKTVQVSKN

-90 EKIEIDNN
+90 DKLEQDNN
-98 NSINVNE
+98 NSININE

-119 KDKDKDKENKK
+119 KDKEKNKENKK
-130 EEHDENNINNN
+130 EENDVNNINSN
-141 TNDKKL
+141 TKYNKL
-147 KSNEKNKIND
+147 ISDEKENLND

-162 VKKNDILENINQNFV
+162 VKKNDILENINKNFI
-177 SYKKLDFLDANEE
+177 SYKKLDFVDVNEE
-190 EKKSIEEKHKIIKT
+190 EKENIEEKNKISKT

-231 IDIEYNVDSHLKANG
+231 IDIEYNVDSHLKANC
-246 DNTIDTKDI
+246 DNTIDTKEN
-255 KEENKNIFNA
+255 KEENKNIFNP
-265 NKYIKIYNIIPKNK
+265 NKYINIYKIIPKNK

-285 NAIVCNSILEK
+285 DAIVCNSILEK

-301 SKNKIV
+301 SKNKII

-314 LTKKTFSYYKS
+314 LTKKTFAYYKS

-348 RTILDD
+348 QTILDD
-354 SSYYFGLICNIN
+354 TSYYFGLICNIN
-366 DDTKMFI
+366 DDTKMYI
-373 DKINTFINIGENNTE
+373 DKINTFINIGENNME

-408 LNYLVENNQ
+408 LNYLVENYE
-417 INNQ
+417 NNQ

>member
-8 NCNKCKCDNCDVG
+8 KCNKCKCDNCDMG
-21 DKNLTNNIIDKKL
+21 DKNLTNNLIDKKL

-40 SYESFESEINKDN
+40 SYESFESVINKDN
-53 VEENN
+53 PEENN
-58 ENKAVQVSKN
+58 ENKTIQVSKN
-68 IENEKNTTNNNQE
+68 LENEKNTTNNNQE

-90 EKIEIDNN
+90 EKLEIDNN
-98 NSINVNE
+98 NSININE

-119 KDKDKDKENKK
+119 KDKDKDKEN
-130 EEHDENNINNN
+130 DENNINNN
-141 TNDKKL
+141 ANNNKL
-147 KSNEKNKIND
+147 KHDEKENMD
-157 DQVKK
+157 DEQVKK
-162 VKKNDILENINQNFV
+162 KKKNDILEDINKNFK
-177 SYKKLDFLDANEE
+177 SYEKLDFIDVNEE
-190 EKKSIEEKHKIIKT
+190 EKENLETKNKINKT

-231 IDIEYNVDSHLKANG
+231 IDIEYNVDSHLKANC
-246 DNTIDTKDI
+246 DNTIDTKEN
-255 KEENKNIFNA
+255 KEENKNIFIT
-265 NKYIKIYNIIPKNK
+265 NKYINIYNIIPKNK

-348 RTILDD
+348 QTILDD

-373 DKINTFINIGENNTE
+373 DKINTFINIGENNAE

-399 DLIIKWIVI
+399 DLIIKWIII